1 MHDPQAAHL
10 AGGSP
15 LAHKEAKERRK
26 TMRDEGMAN
35 GTGEGGRTFRL
46 HNAVI
51 PARPLEPALY
61 LVATPIG
68 NLSDITLRA
77 LETLAGADVLA
88 CEDTRVTRVLLDRYG
103 IVNRPYAYHEHNA
116 DEAGPR
122 LISALEAGKS
132 VALVSD
138 AGTPLVSDPG
148 YRLALLAIAAGHRV
162 VPIPGASAPLAA
174 LVGSGLPNDAFF
186 FAGFLPTKDK
196 ARRDRL
202 AELSA
207 VPATLLFFESPHRIA
222 ATVTA
227 AADVLGEGRA
237 ACVCRELTKTFEEF
251 RRGEG
256 AVGQGL
262 GLGLAIADRIAR
274 LIDAPL
280 RLRSRLGYG
289 TVFALSLPTIPAPR
303 QDATPVAGGLEG
315 LRILI
320 VDNDPQALAALRGV
334 LASWGC
340 RVDAFA
346 DGAGAEALL
355 ADGEEPA
362 LWLFDYHLDDG
373 DTGVALQARLAQR
386 FGARPTLILSADD
399 SGDVRRVT
407 LEHGLGLLP
416 KPVKALALKSMLR
429 RLLAARAA

>member
-1 MHDPQAAHL
+1 
-10 AGGSP
+10 
-15 LAHKEAKERRK
+15 
-26 TMRDEGMAN
+26 MRDEGAA
-35 GTGEGGRTFRL
+35 GGAGDGAKSFRL

-122 LISALEAGKS
+122 LIAALEAGKS

-186 FAGFLPTKDK
+186 FAGFLPSKDK

-202 AELSA
+202 AELA
-207 VPATLLFFESPHRIA
+207 NVPATLLFFESPHRIA
-222 ATVTA
+222 ATVAA
-227 AADVLGEGRA
+227 AADLLGEARA

-251 RRGEG
+251 RRGTLGELAAHYGDG
-256 AVGQGL
+256 ASVKGE
-262 GLGLAIADRIAR
+262 I
-274 LIDAPL
+274 
-280 RLRSRLGYG
+280 
-289 TVFALSLPTIPAPR
+289 VFVIGPPGEAPAPEAE
-303 QDATPVAGGLEG
+303 D
-315 LRILI
+315 
-320 VDNDPQALAALRGV
+320 VDR
-334 LASWGC
+334 
-340 RVDAFA
+340 
-346 DGAGAEALL
+346 LL
-355 ADGEEPA
+355 AMLAKDMS
-362 LWLFDYHLDDG
+362 
-373 DTGVALQARLAQR
+373 TGKAATEA
-386 FGARPTLILSADD
+386 ARPTARPRTDLYQ
-399 SGDVRRVT
+399 
-407 LEHGLGLLP
+407 
-416 KPVKALALKSMLR
+416 
-429 RLLAARAA
+429 RLLDLKDADGK